1 MRYFRPHSLTWWSGV
16 FVLVIGLAALAMPE
30 SYQVSQIGA
39 LVALLAGGAD
49 ASPAALIALG
59 LGLIGIRDVIERRLQ
74 ERGQ

>member
-1 MRYFRPHSLTWWSGV
+1 MRYIRPHSLTWWSGV
-16 FVLVIGLAALAMPE
+16 FVLVIGVAALGMPD

-74 ERGQ
+74 DRGQ